1 MLVGDATLPC
11 KHLFVSRFPPFYH
24 TIKYPFDMDKFPALP
39 LQVEEFVQYSGHAD
53 KQIMLQLIIK
63 KVNAIVG
70 QYSGMPYRE
79 SFLELLHA
87 S

>member
-1 MLVGDATLPC
+1 
-11 KHLFVSRFPPFYH
+11 
-24 TIKYPFDMDKFPALP
+24 MDKFPALP

-53 KQIMLQLIIK
+53 KQVMLQPIIK